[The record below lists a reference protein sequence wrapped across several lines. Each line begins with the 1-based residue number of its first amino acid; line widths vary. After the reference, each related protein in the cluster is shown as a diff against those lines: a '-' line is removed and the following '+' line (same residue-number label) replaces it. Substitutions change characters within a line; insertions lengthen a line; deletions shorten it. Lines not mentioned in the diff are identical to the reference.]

1 MLLNR
6 FGNSAINDWNGNSVQ
21 IDEEG
26 GTILSPQVGAG
37 TKDSNNRFTGIVM
50 GAAKEANAT
59 KAAVGMFGYDRGQR
73 TLFLNAENGAA
84 IFGKLGSGQ
93 ITIDPTQSR
102 ALLYSYDFWKSNLYQ
117 ENGLVN
123 SSAYTYNSTTN
134 KYAGQNDSGMLID
147 LTTPRIIF
155 GSGNFRVD
163 PDGHIYAKGGGE
175 IAG

>member
-21 IDEEG
+21 IDEDG

-37 TKDSNNRFTGIVM
+37 TKDNNNRFTGMVM

-102 ALLYSYDFWKSNLYQ
+102 ALLYSYDF
-117 ENGLVN
+117 
-123 SSAYTYNSTTN
+123 
-134 KYAGQNDSGMLID
+134 
-147 LTTPRIIF
+147 
-155 GSGNFRVD
+155 
-163 PDGHIYAKGGGE
+163 
-175 IAG
+175 